1 MSQRNVIGVDATTV
15 KDLYQKVSL
24 MTKELNA
31 LRSKRNDITR
41 STKAAKSADERTRLI
56 EQAKQLKLTIQEREA
71 TLATLDDKL
80 LENALQI
87 PNETHRNSPIGPESC
102 ARVVKTIGTP
112 IDPDN
117 HSFPIQDH
125 LALAKKHNMVDLESA
140 AMVSGASFYYLK
152 NYGAL
157 LEMALIQYAMH
168 KAVEKGFSPIITPD
182 IVRTSFAY
190 SCGFK
195 PRNNEMSQIYDVT
208 TPTMDSESP
217 ALCLAGTAEV
227 PLAGMFAKKIFNEQD
242 LPQRVVGFG
251 HAFRAEAGA
260 RGSDTKGLYRV
271 HQFSKV
277 ELFAVSRPDQ
287 SELIL
292 ENLVNLQEEI
302 FTELGLCFRILD
314 MPSEEL
320 GGSANRKFDMEAWMP
335 GRGDWGEISS
345 TSNCTDYQARRLS
358 IRYRPKDPS
367 SQLEFCHTLNGT
379 AIAVPRLIVAI
390 LENFQNEDGRIEIPT
405 VLRRWI
411 PGNPSHI

>member
-1 MSQRNVIGVDATTV
+1 MFSKLACTRVCRRQYCNASLNFKYSTRQNSTQQAVEHLIRPHLNYKYIAENAARINENMKQRNVSGVDAMTV
-15 KDLYQKVSL
+15 KELYHKVSS
-24 MTKELNA
+24 MTTELNA
-31 LRSKRNDITR
+31 LRSQRNEITR
-41 STKAAKSADERTRLI
+41 NTKAAKSADERTKFI

-71 TLATLDDKL
+71 TLATMDDNL
-80 LENALQI
+80 LESALQI
-87 PNETHRNSPIGPESC
+87 PNDTHQNSPIGPESS
-102 ARVVKTIGTP
+102 ARVVKQIGTP
-112 IDPDN
+112 IDPGN
-117 HSFPIQDH
+117 HGFPIQDH
-125 LALAKKHNMVDLESA
+125 LSLAKRHNMIDLESA

-157 LEMALIQYAMH
+157 LEIALIQYAMH

-227 PLAGMFAKKIFNEQD
+227 PLAGMFAKKILNDQD
-242 LPQRVVGFG
+242 LPQQVVGFG

-287 SELIL
+287 SEQIL
-292 ENLVNLQEEI
+292 ENLINLQEEI
-302 FTELGLCFRILD
+302 FTELGLCFR
-314 MPSEEL
+314 
-320 GGSANRKFDMEAWMP
+320 
-335 GRGDWGEISS
+335 
-345 TSNCTDYQARRLS
+345 Y
-358 IRYRPKDPS
+358 
-367 SQLEFCHTLNGT
+367 
-379 AIAVPRLIVAI
+379 VIV
-390 LENFQNEDGRIEIPT
+390 L
-405 VLRRWI
+405 
-411 PGNPSHI
+411 

>member
-1 MSQRNVIGVDATTV
+1 MFSKLACTRAFQRQYCHATLKTKLLIRQISNQQSIDHLIRPHLNYKYIAENAARINENMSQRNVSGVDATAI
-15 KDLYQKVSL
+15 KELYQKVAL
-24 MTKELNA
+24 MTKDLNA

-41 STKAAKSADERTRLI
+41 STKAAKSAEERTKLI
-56 EQAKQLKLTIQEREA
+56 EQAKQLKLIIQEREA
-71 TLATLDDKL
+71 TLATLDDEL

-87 PNETHRNSPIGPESC
+87 PNDTHQNSPIGPESC

-125 LALAKKHNMVDLESA
+125 LALAKQHNMVDLESA

-227 PLAGMFAKKIFNEQD
+227 PLAGMFAKKILNEQD

-292 ENLVNLQEEI
+292 ENLINLQEEM
-302 FTELGLCFRILD
+302 FTELGLCFRYVIMLKND
-314 MPSEEL
+314 HYVDES
-320 GGSANRKFDMEAWMP
+320 
-335 GRGDWGEISS
+335 
-345 TSNCTDYQARRLS
+345 
-358 IRYRPKDPS
+358 
-367 SQLEFCHTLNGT
+367 
-379 AIAVPRLIVAI
+379 
-390 LENFQNEDGRIEIPT
+390 
-405 VLRRWI
+405 
-411 PGNPSHI
+411 